1 MSPGHREA
9 LGCIIYGIEQRKGFI
24 AISGEIG
31 VGKTTILKAY
41 LEGIGV
47 QGLRKPERIIY
58 IFNANL
64 SFPAL
69 LKTICDEL
77 EITPRSKEAHDTVT
91 QIQETLIEIYK
102 KGETVVLVI
111 DEAQN
116 MPVETLENLRMLSNL
131 ETRRD
136 KLIQIVLVGQPEFE
150 AMLARYELRQLNQ
163 RIAMRTRIKPL
174 TGKDSVQYIY
184 HRLSKVTDNPS
195 EVFTKSAVR
204 LIARHGRGAP
214 RILNILADNSLIAGF
229 GYQKKPVTKKIVRE
243 VVRDYFGTQQRSR
256 LGWAFGL
263 GAALAVAAGVVLIP
277 FWKTALDGKAP
288 AKAGTRSQQQGVE
301 FRSQVESAP
310 AAQPARAGTETD
322 KPAPPKEEKAATPY
336 QGAASEPPAPAAHA
350 ALKAGDGAYHVAVP
364 NLPMQW
370 VVKKGDSLSTIALN
384 IYGTADE
391 RTINWILGHNQQVK
405 NPDLLQVGLLLYL
418 PARESKPEKTA
429 PGEDAQKK
437 GSEP

>member
-1 MSPGHREA
+1 MSPGHKEA

-31 VGKTTILKAY
+31 VGKTTILRAY

-47 QGLRKPERIIY
+47 QGLRKPEKIIY

-69 LKTICDEL
+69 LKTICEEL
-77 EITPRSKEAHDTVT
+77 EITPRSTEVHDVVT
-91 QIQETLIEIYK
+91 RIQEALIEIYK

-131 ETRRD
+131 ETNRD

-174 TGKDSVQYIY
+174 TAKDSIQYIY

-195 EVFTKSAVR
+195 EVFTRSAVR

-229 GYQKKPVTKKIVRE
+229 GYQKKPVTKKIVKE
-243 VVRDYFGTQQRSR
+243 VVRDYFGTQQRGR

-263 GAALAVAAGVVLIP
+263 GAALAVSAGVILIP
-277 FWKTALDGKAP
+277 FWKTMLDGKGP
-288 AKAGTRSQQQGVE
+288 GKAGAQSQPRGIE
-301 FRSQVESAP
+301 FRGHVASEP
-310 AAQPARAGTETD
+310 ASGQSGAGTVAEG
-322 KPAPPKEEKAATPY
+322 PAPSKEEKVTPPEM
-336 QGAASEPPAPAAHA
+336 GAAVEPPKPVEA
-350 ALKAGDGAYHVAVP
+350 ALRAVEEP
-364 NLPMQW
+364 YPVTKPSLPMQW
-370 VVKKGDSLSTIALN
+370 VVKKGESLSTIALN
-384 IYGTADE
+384 VYGSADE
-391 RTINWILGHNQQVK
+391 RTINWILGHNQHVK

-418 PARESKPEKTA
+418 PARGSQPEKIS
-429 PGEDAQKK
+429 PGEDPQKK